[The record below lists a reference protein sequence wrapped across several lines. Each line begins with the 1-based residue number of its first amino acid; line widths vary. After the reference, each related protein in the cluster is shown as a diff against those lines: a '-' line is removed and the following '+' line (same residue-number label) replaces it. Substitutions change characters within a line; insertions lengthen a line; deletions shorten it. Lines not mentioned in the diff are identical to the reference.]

1 MPLVRI
7 DLIEGRSI
15 EQKRKI
21 VQEITETLVRVA
33 GVKPEDVHIVIVDH
47 PKENLASGGK
57 LLSDLKP

>member
-1 MPLVRI
+1 M
-7 DLIEGRSI
+7 IEGRSI

-57 LLSDLKP
+57 PLSDLKS